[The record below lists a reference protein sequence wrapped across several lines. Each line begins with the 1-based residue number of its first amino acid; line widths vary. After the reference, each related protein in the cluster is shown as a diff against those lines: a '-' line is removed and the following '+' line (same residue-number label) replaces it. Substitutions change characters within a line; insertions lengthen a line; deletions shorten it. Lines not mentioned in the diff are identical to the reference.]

1 MTRYRNRGGDSNVSS
16 YEIGKDYI
24 DVVFNGGAAYRY
36 SLALVGASN
45 LQAMIKLAE
54 AGEGLNSFINRNVKK
69 LYEARLQ

>member
-1 MTRYRNRGGDSNVSS
+1 MTRYANRGGYSNVFS

-36 SLALVGASN
+36 SLASVGASN
-45 LQAMIKLAE
+45 LQTMIELAQ

-69 LYEARLQ
+69 LYEARL